1 MVRSALCSETV
12 AGPLAML
19 LLLENEL
26 KFDGGFRVVR
36 RGNVPHGPLLANSRS
51 CHGFRM
57 NCTNP
62 AHSGRPVPTGLV
74 NEGGAPS
81 GRGNSAGDAA
91 AAECSRTALARLEH
105 FQEKACPGL
114 DPDP

>member
-1 MVRSALCSETV
+1 MKNMSFSPSNGTVSVTSV
-12 AGPLAML
+12 AGTLIRRPKSFISM
-19 LLLENEL
+19 EVSRGEL

-62 AHSGRPVPTGLV
+62 AHSGRPVTTGHV
-74 NEGGAPS
+74 NQGGAPS
-81 GRGNSAGDAA
+81 GRGN
-91 AAECSRTALARLEH
+91 
-105 FQEKACPGL
+105 
-114 DPDP
+114 